1 MNRSIGH
8 HLITAH
14 RPSGFTL
21 IELMITIAII
31 GILASIALFAYQ
43 DYIIR
48 AQVSE
53 GVTLVS
59 GPELALAEW
68 TGGHPNF
75 PNSGNP
81 GNNTSLGLAA
91 PGSIAGSYVQS
102 VAVINGGKIELT
114 YGNKANAAIAGAAK
128 KCTLSPLTSSPG
140 AIRWQVDSCG
150 FNSRYLPQAWR
161 P

>member
-1 MNRSIGH
+1 MTTSFDHTPLSAQH
-8 HLITAH
+8 HQ
-14 RPSGFTL
+14 GFTL

-31 GILASIALFAYQ
+31 GILASIALFAFQ

-91 PGSIAGSYVQS
+91 PTSIAGNYVHY
-102 VAVINGGKIELT
+102 VAVINGGKIELK
-114 YGNKANAAIAGAAK
+114 YGPKANAAIKDK
-128 KCTLSPLTSSPG
+128 KCTLIPLTSSPG
-140 AIRWQVDSCG
+140 AIRWKVDSCE
-150 FNSRYLPQAWR
+150 FNSRYLPQDWR

>member
-1 MNRSIGH
+1 MHSTVQYHNPV
-8 HLITAH
+8 H
-14 RPSGFTL
+14 RMRGFTL
-21 IELMITIAII
+21 IELMITVAII
-31 GILASIALFAYQ
+31 GILATIALFAYQ

-48 AQVSE
+48 SQVSE
-53 GVTLVS
+53 GLTLIS

-68 TGGHPNF
+68 EGAHPGF

-81 GNNTSLGLAA
+81 GNNASLGLAA
-91 PGSIAGSYVQS
+91 PTSISGNYVFS

-114 YGNKANAAIAGAAK
+114 YGNKANVAIAGAAK
-128 KCTLSPLTSSPG
+128 KCTLSPITSAPG

-150 FNSRYLPQAWR
+150 FAQRYLPEALR

>member
-1 MNRSIGH
+1 MTIPSTPHAIKH
-8 HLITAH
+8 SLI
-14 RPSGFTL
+14 RGFTL
-21 IELMITIAII
+21 IELMIVIAII

-53 GVTLVS
+53 GVILVS
-59 GPELALAEW
+59 APELALAEW
-68 TGGHPNF
+68 TGSHPSF

-91 PGSIAGSYVQS
+91 PTSIAGNYVKS

-114 YGNKANAAIAGAAK
+114 YGNQANTAIAGAGK
-128 KCTLSPLTSSPG
+128 KCTLAPITSTSST
-140 AIRWQVDSCG
+140 IRWRAACG
-150 FNSRYLPQAWR
+150 FDSRYLPQAWR
-161 P
+161 

>member
-68 TGGHPNF
+68 TGGHPDF

-81 GNNTSLGLAA
+81 GNNTSLGLTA
-91 PGSIAGSYVQS
+91 PGSISGSYVKS

-114 YGNKANAAIAGAAK
+114 YGNKANATIK
-128 KCTLSPLTSSPG
+128 DKICTLSPLTSSPG
-140 AIRWQVDSCG
+140 AIRWQAACG

-161 P
+161 

>member
-1 MNRSIGH
+1 MLTVSGH
-8 HLITAH
+8 KLIPARH
-14 RPSGFTL
+14 VRGFTL
-21 IELMITIAII
+21 IELMITVAII

-68 TGGHPNF
+68 MGGHPDF

-91 PGSIAGSYVQS
+91 PGSISGSYVKS

-114 YGNKANAAIAGAAK
+114 YGNKANAAIK
-128 KCTLSPLTSSPG
+128 DKICTLSPLTSSPG

-161 P
+161 S